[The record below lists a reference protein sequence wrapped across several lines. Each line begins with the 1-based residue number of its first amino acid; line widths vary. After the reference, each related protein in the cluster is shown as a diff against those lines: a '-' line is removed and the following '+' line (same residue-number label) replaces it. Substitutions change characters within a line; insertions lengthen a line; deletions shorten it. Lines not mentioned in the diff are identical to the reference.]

1 MDNTSKLV
9 LIGGVALSLVV
20 VSRALGKTSPP
31 IPPTALE
38 RQVMRHKDLIW
49 RVGVQKDTDPALIAA
64 IIAMESSGISRP
76 ARPITVRDYEG
87 REKIDYVVGLMQVR
101 VDTAGQYCHIWTRY
115 DLQPDEVNVNCGVTY
130 LRAML
135 DKFGA
140 IAPAV
145 SAYNAGA
152 GRVEVDTSMV
162 GGMRY
167 VNLEYVR
174 RVMEKIQR
182 YRLLFMGAKGADRY
196 MTLFPSQK
204 WAFEIP

>member
-115 DLQPDEVNVNCGVTY
+115 DLQPDEVNVNCGAFSTQVVRQSPRKVRYFGHFLVRFSRQDKRDKDTCDVPRRGNQFVHQQR
-130 LRAML
+130 LR
-135 DKFGA
+135 
-140 IAPAV
+140 
-145 SAYNAGA
+145 
-152 GRVEVDTSMV
+152 
-162 GGMRY
+162 
-167 VNLEYVR
+167 
-174 RVMEKIQR
+174 
-182 YRLLFMGAKGADRY
+182 
-196 MTLFPSQK
+196 
-204 WAFEIP
+204 